1 MANTQ
6 YQRGVQD
13 MLNAGINPMVA
24 TAQNLGSAK
33 AFSPSSA
40 GGSASN
46 YNFSSSITGK
56 YMATMVKS
64 FGNALGLGNA
74 SSAKMLAGLL

>member
-24 TAQNLGSAK
+24 TAQNVGSAK
-33 AFSPSSA
+33 ASAPVSA

-46 YNFSSSITGK
+46 FNFKNGMIGQG
-56 YMATMVKS
+56 YATMLKTFS
-64 FGNALGLGNA
+64 NAMNVGSKTGA
-74 SSAKMLAGLL
+74 SMLAGLL